1 MSGNAPR
8 TLSFTEQRKVYRL
21 IQTYLTVQDTWYYHK
36 NLDYGTLEQNADKS
50 GWYFDW
56 EPVVRDCFPEVLVVM
71 SGERREERRFP
82 AYVVVPRV
90 GDWIELPS
98 NPDRLAE
105 VAKDFEPSSR
115 VGEEMMIDLGSL
127 RKMGP
132 SLPPERVGEV
142 MKHLNA
148 LERLIKPVA

>member
-1 MSGNAPR
+1 MVGDTPR
-8 TLSFTEQRKVYRL
+8 TLSFTERRKVYGL

-36 NLDYGTLEQNADKS
+36 SLSFGSLEEDADKS

-56 EPVVRDCFPEVLVVM
+56 EPVVRECFPEVLVVM

-82 AYVVVPRV
+82 AYVVMPRI
-90 GDWIELPS
+90 DEWIELSS
-98 NPDRLAE
+98 NPDQLAE
-105 VAKDFEPSSR
+105 TAEAIKPSSR
-115 VGEEMMIDLGSL
+115 VGESMMEGIKSL
-127 RKMGP
+127 RKMSTSVP
-132 SLPPERVGEV
+132 ADRVGEV